1 MKLQEHI
8 LKALNEQVVK
18 EFHSAYIY
26 RSMASDMKNANYDGY
41 AHWLMKQYEEEVEH
55 GEKIIAYI
63 EDRDDVAE
71 FGQIDG
77 ITTHYDCP
85 LKVAE
90 AALAHEEYVSESI
103 RTIFRAAREAGDLET
118 EVFLQ
123 WFITEQVEEEASA
136 TEVRDKFARA
146 GECKAVLELVDDEL
160 GKR

>member
-1 MKLQEHI
+1 MKLKENI
-8 LKALNEQVVK
+8 LKALNDQVVK
-18 EFHSAYIY
+18 EFQSAYIY

-71 FGQIDG
+71 FGQINA
-77 ITTHYDCP
+77 ITQHFDCP
-85 LKVAE
+85 LAVAE
-90 AALAHEEYVSESI
+90 AALAHEQYVSESI
-103 RTIFRAAREAGDLET
+103 RAIFNLARAEGDLET

-123 WFITEQVEEEASA
+123 WFISEQVEEEANA
-136 TEVRDKFARA
+136 TEVRDKFALA
-146 GECKAVLELVDDEL
+146 GDCKVLRHMYDAEF